1 MANGTT
7 KEREIQEFVD
17 ICHELKNEVLD
28 VMTKK
33 YTMPTEAVEWVKEVR
48 TMRTYSHMIDY
59 NCLGG
64 KMNRGI
70 SVIHCAEA
78 LTQGKGLTPEARK
91 KAAILGWCIE
101 WLQAFFLV
109 ADDVMDDS
117 ITRRGQ
123 PCWYR
128 LPKVKQIAIND
139 AFLLESFVYSILKT
153 YFRSEPYYIDLVE
166 LFHEVILQTEFGQL
180 LDLTSQPLDGPT
192 DLDRFTIER
201 HQKIVV
207 FKTAYYTFYLSA
219 ACAMH
224 ISGVTDAACFAQC
237 QDICVKIGEY
247 FQVQDDYLD
256 CYADPEVLGKIGT
269 DIQDNKCSWLVVQ
282 ALARASDAQRATL
295 KEHYGKNDASSIQ
308 LVKDLYVALDLEG
321 VYRAYENDSYDTLC
335 KLIGGVTN
343 MPTTVYHMLLSKIYK
358 RTM

>member
-1 MANGTT
+1 MANGMT
-7 KEREIQEFVD
+7 KEQELAEFVT
-17 ICHELKNEVLD
+17 ICHELKDEILD
-28 VMTKK
+28 MMKTK
-33 YTMPTEAVEWVKEVR
+33 YSMPTEAVDWVKE
-48 TMRTYSHMIDY
+48 MIEY
-59 NCLGG
+59 NCIGG
-64 KMNRGI
+64 KLNRGI

-128 LPKVKQIAIND
+128 VPKVKQIAIND
-139 AFLLESFVYSILKT
+139 AFLLETFVYSILKT
-153 YFRSEPYYIDLVE
+153 HFRADNCYIDLVE
-166 LFHEVILQTEFGQL
+166 LFQEVIMQTEFGQL

-207 FKTAYYTFYLSA
+207 FKTA
-219 ACAMH
+219 
-224 ISGVTDAACFAQC
+224 GVTDPAAYTQAQE
-237 QDICVKIGEY
+237 ICIKIGEY

-282 ALARASDAQRATL
+282 ALDRATPDQRATL
-295 KEHYGKNDASSIQ
+295 KEHYGKNNASSIQ
-308 LVKDLYVALDLEG
+308 VIKDLYVALDLEA
-321 VYRAYENDSYDTLC
+321 VYRKYENDSYEELC
-335 KLIGGVTN
+335 KLIAGVTN
-343 MPTTVYHMLLSKIYK
+343 MPTTVFHMLLSKIYK

>member
-1 MANGTT
+1 MATNTRT
-7 KEREIQEFVD
+7 KEQEIQEFVAV
-17 ICHELKNEVLD
+17 CHELKEEILEM
-28 VMTKK
+28 MTKK
-33 YTMPTEAVEWVKEVR
+33 YSMPTEAVEWVKEV
-48 TMRTYSHMIDY
+48 IEY
-59 NCLGG
+59 NCVGG

-91 KAAILGWCIE
+91 KASILGWCIE

-123 PCWYR
+123 PCWFR
-128 LPKVKQIAIND
+128 VPKVKQIAIND
-139 AFLLESFVYSILKT
+139 SFLLESFVYSILRT
-153 YFRSEPYYIDLVE
+153 HFRSESYYLDLVE
-166 LFHEVILQTEFGQL
+166 LFQEVIMQTEFGQL
-180 LDLTSQPLDGPT
+180 LDLTSQPLDAPI

-219 ACAMH
+219 ASAMH
-224 ISGVTDAACFAQC
+224 LSGVTDPACYAQC

-269 DIQDNKCSWLVVQ
+269 DIQDNKCSWLIVQ
-282 ALARASDAQRATL
+282 ALSRATPEQRATL
-295 KEHYGKNDASSIQ
+295 KEHYGKHSAESIQ
-308 LVKDLYVALDLEG
+308 IIKDLYAVLDLEA
-321 VYRAYENDSYDTLC
+321 VYHKYENDSYEELC
-335 KLIGGVTN
+335 KLIDGVTN

-358 RTM
+358 RKM

>member
-1 MANGTT
+1 
-7 KEREIQEFVD
+7 FVD

-33 YTMPTEAVEWVKEVR
+33 YTMPTEAVEWVKE
-48 TMRTYSHMIDY
+48 MIDY

-201 HQKIVV
+201 SVSIV
-207 FKTAYYTFYLSA
+207 
-219 ACAMH
+219 
-224 ISGVTDAACFAQC
+224 GVTDAACFAQC

>member
-1 MANGTT
+1 
-7 KEREIQEFVD
+7 FVD

-33 YTMPTEAVEWVKEVR
+33 YTMPTEAVEWVKE
-48 TMRTYSHMIDY
+48 
-59 NCLGG
+59 
-64 KMNRGI
+64 
-70 SVIHCAEA
+70 
-78 LTQGKGLTPEARK
+78 
-91 KAAILGWCIE
+91 
-101 WLQAFFLV
+101 LQAFFLV

-201 HQKIVV
+201 SVSIV
-207 FKTAYYTFYLSA
+207 S
-219 ACAMH
+219 
-224 ISGVTDAACFAQC
+224 
-237 QDICVKIGEY
+237 
-247 FQVQDDYLD
+247 
-256 CYADPEVLGKIGT
+256 
-269 DIQDNKCSWLVVQ
+269 
-282 ALARASDAQRATL
+282 
-295 KEHYGKNDASSIQ
+295 
-308 LVKDLYVALDLEG
+308 
-321 VYRAYENDSYDTLC
+321 
-335 KLIGGVTN
+335 
-343 MPTTVYHMLLSKIYK
+343 
-358 RTM
+358 